1 MDKRNKGDETKNK
14 IIECA
19 AELFFKNGYNATG
32 INEILKVTNVPKGS
46 FYFHFDSKKSLAIEV
61 GLYYENQLREWISKY
76 YEDNDG
82 KNFIENFIGSMIE
95 KAEKKEY
102 YGCPLTTVGQELSF
116 FEPEIAEH
124 YKKSLQ
130 KLIYLFYK
138 IFKDKG
144 IVDAESKQRAQ
155 IAFIMYEGYLVYYR
169 ISKEIDVLKKMKQ
182 DMSKLFSV

>member
-32 INEILKVTNVPKGS
+32 INEILKITNVPKGS

-61 GLYYENQLREWISKY
+61 GLYYEKQLTEWISQY
-76 YEDNDG
+76 YKDNDG
-82 KNFIENFIGSMIE
+82 KNFIENFIGDMIE
-95 KAEKKEY
+95 KAEKNEY

-130 KLIYLFYK
+130 KLIYLFYQ
-138 IFKDKG
+138 IFKAKG
-144 IVDAESKQRAQ
+144 INEEESRERAQ
-155 IAFIMYEGYLVYYR
+155 NAFIIYEGYLVYYR
-169 ISKEIDVLKKMKQ
+169 ISKEINVLKKMKR
-182 DMSKLFSV
+182 DMSRLFNI

>member
-1 MDKRNKGDETKNK
+1 MDKKNKGEETKNK
-14 IIECA
+14 IVECA

-32 INEILKVTNVPKGS
+32 INEILKLTNLTKGS
-46 FYFHFDSKKSLAIEV
+46 FYFHFDSKKSLAVEV
-61 GLYYENQLREWISKY
+61 GLYYEKELTEWILKY
-76 YEDNDG
+76 YKESDG
-82 KNFIENFIGSMIE
+82 VNFIENFIGDMIE

-138 IFKDKG
+138 IFKEKG
-144 IVDAESKQRAQ
+144 AAEEESKERAQ
-155 IAFIMYEGYLVYYR
+155 QVFIMYEGYLVYYR
-169 ISKEIDVLKKMKQ
+169 ISKEVNVLKKMRR
-182 DMSKLFSV
+182 DLSKLFQI

>member
-32 INEILKVTNVPKGS
+32 INEILKITNIPKGS

-61 GLYYENQLREWISKY
+61 GLYYEKQLTEWISQY
-76 YEDNDG
+76 YKDNDG

-130 KLIYLFYK
+130 KLLYLFYK
-138 IFKDKG
+138 IFKEKG
-144 IVDAESKQRAQ
+144 IDENKSKDLAQ
-155 IAFIMYEGYLVYYR
+155 TAFIMYEGYLVYYR
-169 ISKEIDVLKKMKQ
+169 ISKEINVLKKMKR
-182 DMSKLFSV
+182 DMSRLFNI